1 MSFKTKID
9 IHPLQNYI
17 ITPNPVNADEDEAI
31 TAHQNLMGG
40 RKRGL
45 IQVGGVSMIRPH
57 PKRDQYFMK
66 TPREKLFSLRKRCM
80 DGQRVESVE
89 AVLMVHQHR
98 QPHVILLKQSL
109 SRAPL
114 AHGGGGEGSRNV
126 IPSGATNSSEYT
138 YRLPGGRCRQGEK
151 PEDCLLRKLWK
162 HLLNDEH
169 KPGALGGSSGS
180 MHAADTI
187 VEVVSSSAALGGGG
201 GNSQYFRIGEVL
213 GKWYRPHLNPL
224 MYPYVPPHLSQDVMK
239 EIRTMFLVH
248 MDRSFELQI
257 PYTNVE
263 LVAVPLFDLYDNTAK
278 YSPNIA
284 SIPILLSRVFI
295 NCCSNIDF

>member
-9 IHPLQNYI
+9 IHPLENYI
-17 ITPNPVNADEDEAI
+17 IAPNLVNSDEDDAI
-31 TAHQNLMGG
+31 AAHQNLMGG

-45 IQVGGVSMIRPH
+45 NQVGGVVMARPH
-57 PKRDQYFMK
+57 PKQVQKFMK

-80 DGQRVESVE
+80 DGHRVESVE

-98 QPHVILLKQSL
+98 QPHVVLLKQSL

-114 AHGGGGEGSRNV
+114 AHGGGGDGSRTV
-126 IPSGATNSSEYT
+126 IPSSATNNSEYT

-162 HLLNDEH
+162 HLLNDEQ
-169 KPGALGGSSGS
+169 KPGAPGGSGS
-180 MHAADTI
+180 MHSADTI
-187 VEVVSSSAALGGGG
+187 VDVVPSSAALGSGGG

-224 MYPYVPPHLSQDVMK
+224 MYPYVPPHLTQDVIK

-257 PYTNVE
+257 PYANVE

-278 YSPNIA
+278 YSPDIT

-295 NCCSNIDF
+295 NSCSNIDF